1 MSIPRRP
8 ETSPV
13 PDGLKLP
20 HHRGRPV
27 PLLVMLHMARW
38 VWGRRGTRLTPAL
51 LVLAYL
57 PGTPLAAFVFNWW
70 AIVIVGG
77 CVSGLVW
84 LTQRQIQDVAVD
96 DDISEKLASQWSA
109 RSTVAVLACTAYLE
123 VIHLGHVFY
132 GGWWPFVSWDAF
144 VVLTVADFVV
154 GSLLWAFLFTTGHVT
169 TRRLAVQVQRTWLAR
184 VVGTALEG
192 SKVLVRRRTPF
203 GERMRIDASQVR
215 GLPSQLLGAAAR
227 ESIAVRHRVPIERV
241 QVRRDPSGDASQL
254 VVEINHSNPWA
265 GEVVHPLY
273 PGFRA
278 DQARSILDPIILG
291 ADPTEHSEQARWIR
305 FPIYTREGGR
315 HILVLATTGGG
326 KSGFVNVIV
335 EHVTGCRDA
344 EMVMMDASKGH
355 DAWRWRW
362 ACKRVHVGEEALG
375 AIVAELESAVNLIRA
390 RAQARRLEMAMSA
403 SFTPSEQ
410 DKALLLV
417 LDEADIVL
425 GNDTKGPLAERA
437 RAAVKFILSK
447 GRSEGVVLLLC
458 AQRGTLDYLGRGD
471 AKANASYRVL
481 LRVAQTSE
489 TTFAFPDW
497 RARGVP
503 DMASY
508 GEGRSGVFALVGPDI
523 GTNGWRTGRA
533 CALYD
538 HEIVEAIAMDRCR
551 PEHRAAMLVRLH
563 QIAQAGHPLP
573 LLAGGYWARYLADH
587 DHHLPPLPDLSTHQL
602 APGPIVHLAAQAPPA
617 PIPGYG
623 TPGSLPDDV
632 TDVEPPA
639 GYQASEAVVTT
650 ARLATASRRR
660 GPVSIADLIAAA
672 GGAVGVS
679 LPPEVLQVV
688 RALGERHG
696 LAGFTRADLEGAL
709 SLVSPTAAKSSRWTQ
724 GVLRHL
730 VEDGVLEAVG
740 GGRGTRYR
748 KPVRAA

>member
-8 ETSPV
+8 ETSPI

-20 HHRGRPV
+20 HHRGRLIPMLV
-27 PLLVMLHMARW
+27 LLHVARW
-38 VWGRRGTRLTPAL
+38 VWGRRGTRLTPVL
-51 LVLAYL
+51 LVLAYF
-57 PGTPLAAFVFNWW
+57 PGTPLAAFAFNWW
-70 AIVIVGG
+70 AIAIVGG
-77 CVSGLVW
+77 CISGLIW
-84 LTQRQIQDVAVD
+84 LTQRQIQDAAVD

-109 RSTVAVLACTAYLE
+109 RSTVAVAACTVYLE
-123 VIHLGHVFY
+123 VIHVGHAVH
-132 GGWWPFVSWDAF
+132 GGMWPFVSWNAF
-144 VVLTVADFVV
+144 VVLTVTDFVL
-154 GSLLWAFLFTTGHVT
+154 GSLLWGFLFTTGHVT
-169 TRRLAVQVQRTWLAR
+169 TRRLTAQVQRTWLGR

-192 SKVLVRRRTPF
+192 SRVLVRQRTPF
-203 GERMRIDASQVR
+203 GERMRIDASHVR
-215 GLPSQLLGAAAR
+215 GLPSQLMSAASR

-241 QVRRDPSGDASQL
+241 QVKRDPGGDASKL

-273 PGFRA
+273 PTFRA
-278 DQARSILDPIILG
+278 EQPRSILDPIILG

-335 EHVTGCRDA
+335 EHVTGCLDA

-375 AIVAELESAVNLIRA
+375 SIVAELESAVNLIRA
-390 RAQARRLEMAMSA
+390 RAQARRLEIALSA
-403 SFTPSEQ
+403 SFTPSAQ
-410 DKALLLV
+410 DKVLLLV

-447 GRSEGVVLLLC
+447 GRSEGVILLLC
-458 AQRGTLDYLGRGD
+458 AQRGTLDYLGKGD

-523 GTNGWRTGRA
+523 GTGGWRTGRA

-551 PEHRAAMLVRLH
+551 PEHREAMLVRLH

-573 LLAGGYWARYLADH
+573 LLAGGAWSTYLAEH
-587 DHHLPPLPDLSTHQL
+587 DRQLPPLPDLSAHRLT
-602 APGPIVHLAAQAPPA
+602 PSPIVHMAVQAPPA
-617 PIPGYG
+617 ATSAYG
-623 TPGSLPDDV
+623 TPGSLPDDA
-632 TDVEPPA
+632 TDEEPPT
-639 GYQASEAVVTT
+639 YQASEAVITT
-650 ARLATASRRR
+650 ARLVTASRQR

-679 LPPEVLQVV
+679 VPPEVLQVV

-696 LAGFTRADLEGAL
+696 PSGFTRADLEGAL
-709 SLVSPTAAKSSRWTQ
+709 SLVSHTAAKSSRWTQ
-724 GVLRHL
+724 GVLRQL
-730 VEDGVLEAVG
+730 VEDGVLEAMG

-748 KPVRAA
+748 KPARAA